1 VPAGATV
8 SQVSGASV
16 NGAWFT
22 GNAENRPVRWHQG
35 QVEELGLAFG
45 RPTALVDVNS
55 AGVAVGYIPE
65 GTGVFDA
72 IVYRNGQY
80 EYLPEP
86 AGMSRSRANSVN
98 NAGDIVGVAV
108 DDNSVAHAVLWPAFD
123 STNVIVLEPG
133 TEYSSSRAE
142 AIDDQSRVLITA
154 STKSHHDDAL
164 VWSPTGKITR
174 LPTFTPDANAQPNSL
189 RNGRAVG
196 STFDT
201 VASDYA
207 TLVWDVTGQDKP
219 VRINAVAPE
228 WFIDSSGLVVGIVN
242 GDISFWRDGILVESL
257 KDVSASSLAGL
268 TDTGVL
274 AGNKWKEGSHAVTYH
289 RVC

>member
-1 VPAGATV
+1 V

-45 RPTALVDVNS
+45 RPTALVDVSS

-108 DDNSVAHAVLWPAFD
+108 DDNSVAHAVLWLH
-123 STNVIVLEPG
+123 SVRTM
-133 TEYSSSRAE
+133 SSCSNQAPNTAPPERKPLTTRA
-142 AIDDQSRVLITA
+142 
-154 STKSHHDDAL
+154 
-164 VWSPTGKITR
+164 
-174 LPTFTPDANAQPNSL
+174 
-189 RNGRAVG
+189 G
-196 STFDT
+196 S
-201 VASDYA
+201 
-207 TLVWDVTGQDKP
+207 
-219 VRINAVAPE
+219 
-228 WFIDSSGLVVGIVN
+228 
-242 GDISFWRDGILVESL
+242 
-257 KDVSASSLAGL
+257 
-268 TDTGVL
+268 
-274 AGNKWKEGSHAVTYH
+274 
-289 RVC
+289 